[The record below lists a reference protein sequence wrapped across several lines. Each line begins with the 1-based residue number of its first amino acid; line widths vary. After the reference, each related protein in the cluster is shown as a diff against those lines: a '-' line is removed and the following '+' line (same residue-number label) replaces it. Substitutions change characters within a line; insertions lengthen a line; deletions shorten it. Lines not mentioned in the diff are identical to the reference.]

1 MIILT
6 LFATASWKTIS
17 EHANGMSIS
26 RSDERLETRGPAA
39 GREVR
44 MAIYFNG
51 HAMPMTW
58 RLRRDHR
65 AAEIIDDAVLY
76 RVSKRAWHK
85 PFVQTGLVFAHGDM
99 RAVSRVVASSTPSRA
114 PLRMESR
121 DASSRY
127 TGAHSVKCLHDC
139 ARNR

>member
-1 MIILT
+1 VIILT

-39 GREVR
+39 GRKVR

-58 RLRRDHR
+58 RCAVT
-65 AAEIIDDAVLY
+65 AALQKSSMTQCY
-76 RVSKRAWHK
+76 TVSKRAWHK